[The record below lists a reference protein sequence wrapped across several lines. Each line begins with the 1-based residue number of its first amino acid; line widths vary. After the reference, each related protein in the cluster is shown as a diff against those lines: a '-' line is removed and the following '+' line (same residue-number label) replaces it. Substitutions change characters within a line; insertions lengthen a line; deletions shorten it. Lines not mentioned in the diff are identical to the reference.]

1 MGTSSADIRR
11 IPAVMME
18 LSGTWK
24 ERFDN
29 GTGAPY
35 WTNIETGLSTSVRP
49 TSGGIIPAE
58 KKEGPKNVP
67 SGWTERFDNGT
78 GAPYWTN
85 NETGLSTS
93 VRPTSPAASTGGQKQ
108 ESARVDSPGTSAR
121 VDSAGTWKERFDN
134 GTGAP
139 YWTNI
144 KTGLSTS
151 VRPTSGGI
159 IPAEKKE
166 GPKNVPS
173 GWTE

>member
-24 ERFDN
+24 ERFDHGTGAPYWTNIETGLSTSVRPKSGVIPPEKKEGPKDVPSGWTERFDN

-35 WTNIETGLSTSVRP
+35 WTNNETGLSTSVRP

-85 NETGLSTS
+85 NECIDVHG
-93 VRPTSPAASTGGQKQ
+93 
-108 ESARVDSPGTSAR
+108 
-121 VDSAGTWKERFDN
+121 
-134 GTGAP
+134 
-139 YWTNI
+139 
-144 KTGLSTS
+144 
-151 VRPTSGGI
+151 
-159 IPAEKKE
+159 KE
-166 GPKNVPS
+166 GDLNGALVELQ
-173 GWTE
+173 T